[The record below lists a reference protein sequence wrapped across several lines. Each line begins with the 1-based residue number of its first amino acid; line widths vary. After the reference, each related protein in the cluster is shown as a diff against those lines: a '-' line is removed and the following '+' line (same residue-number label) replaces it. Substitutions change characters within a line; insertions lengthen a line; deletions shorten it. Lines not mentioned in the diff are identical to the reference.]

1 MRPAITTHPGF
12 ISHGNPRATYPT
24 ISLSELDQTSMSVDE
39 SEKKIDL
46 LIHDF
51 YHKKA

>member
-1 MRPAITTHPGF
+1 MSTTTAANENFVPQKG
-12 ISHGNPRATYPT
+12 YPT
-24 ISLSELDQTSMSVDE
+24 MITLSELEKNSMSVDE
-39 SEKKIDL
+39 SEKRIGE